1 MVRLLLPIPAADS
14 ISVGSPKLLPF
25 PSFPP
30 SPPLIV
36 ILAVTNT
43 FLSNHVTLR
52 DNFLSGFHGYGKL
65 SLLIADNT
73 VMYGGIKAGCLMIC
87 TNHLCCC
94 SRMTSDLT
102 LCVHVYS
109 LFGLCT
115 VILSSGW

>member
-30 SPPLIV
+30 SPPLIA

-43 FLSNHVTLR
+43 ILSIYITLR

-73 VMYGGIKAGCLMIC
+73 LMCGGIKTGC
-87 TNHLCCC
+87 
-94 SRMTSDLT
+94 
-102 LCVHVYS
+102 V
-109 LFGLCT
+109 
-115 VILSSGW
+115 